1 MSDPTWHELYSAA
14 VLEFDPSKLTERIEI
29 ARRAIHQRLVGHDGS
44 VGAGERERI
53 DDALRGLWF
62 LAKRRP
68 AA

>member
-44 VGAGERERI
+44 VGAG
-53 DDALRGLWF
+53 AQYQPSNT
-62 LAKRRP
+62 RRSQ
-68 AA
+68 